1 MRVVFFWPTP
11 NIVGGVHERSVVA
24 RRGCGRQ
31 CAPAALDW
39 ALLGGAS
46 TSPLEHRS
54 YLCDSGIALT
64 NLRVNGIY
72 YGSLGVGEVT
82 PYRKHKRIG
91 KYVGFSF
98 EADGVLV
105 DRPLDNVV
113 FGSFLG
119 AGQFTFV
126 LWVTNRAYP
135 PSASLRLEHK

>member
-1 MRVVFFWPTP
+1 
-11 NIVGGVHERSVVA
+11 
-24 RRGCGRQ
+24 
-31 CAPAALDW
+31 
-39 ALLGGAS
+39 
-46 TSPLEHRS
+46 
-54 YLCDSGIALT
+54 LT

-119 AGQFTFV
+119 QDSLPSCYGLLTAHIR
-126 LWVTNRAYP
+126 RAHPCAWSTSDKP
-135 PSASLRLEHK
+135 PAA